1 MSGQFTYLKLF
12 ASADFSPHARSSFVT
27 IVLDRKSDHWSIAVE
42 TVEKDGGSSSTHGG
56 GFCWYRRGCN
66 CARKSAIDRPRH
78 LKT

>member
-1 MSGQFTYLKLF
+1 M
-12 ASADFSPHARSSFVT
+12 T
-27 IVLDRKSDHWSIAVE
+27 IVLDRKSEHWSIAVE

-66 CARKSAIDRPRH
+66 CARKSAIDRPPQ